1 MTDLVF
7 RKEYAVHTYE
17 TDIRGLAR
25 TTSLLNYLQD
35 AAGEHAGRLGLSV
48 LDLVKRGMTWVL
60 SRYHVLVYRYPA
72 MGTRLEITTWPSGK
86 SGYFATR
93 DFEAADGTGGAILS
107 ATSSWM
113 VLELERK
120 QPRKVDD
127 VIDIAYAVD
136 KRALDDPF
144 DSLPVLSERQS
155 ELRFRVGSAD
165 LDWNRHVNNA
175 VYVHWALEPVP
186 RDVLM
191 SLRPVEI
198 EVSYRAET
206 FYGEEVLSA
215 VERLPDDG
223 RGPAFLHQIVNAAT
237 GAELTRLRT
246 RWGEV

>member
-1 MTDLVF
+1 MTELVF

-17 TDIRGLAR
+17 TDTRGLAK

-48 LDLVKRGMTWVL
+48 LDLFKRGMTWVL
-60 SRYHVLVYRYPA
+60 SRYHIRLHRYPA
-72 MGTRLEITTWPSGK
+72 MGARLEITTWPSGK
-86 SGYFATR
+86 GGYFATR
-93 DFEAADGTGGAILS
+93 DFEVADGAGSPVLS

-120 QPRKVDD
+120 QPLKVDD
-127 VIDIAYAVD
+127 VIAIPYAVD

-144 DSLPVLSERQS
+144 DSLPVPSKRQS
-155 ELRFRVGSAD
+155 ELGFRVGSAD

-175 VYVHWALEPVP
+175 VYVRWALEAVP
-186 RDVLM
+186 A
-191 SLRPVEI
+191 EI
-198 EVSYRAET
+198 LDSRRVIELEVSYRAET

-215 VERLPDDG
+215 VERLPDDDG
-223 RGPAFLHQIVNAAT
+223 GPAFLHQIVNAAT

-246 RWGEV
+246 HWGTG